1 MPRSSALRMS
11 LKAILAI
18 RSMVTPA
25 LVAEALTGSSTWA
38 RTLSE
43 LAKCEAV
50 LSLGLYPAWA
60 KAARLDKPW
69 ANSSCFE
76 FFEYGHLV
84 CFRLW
89 GGLLVI
95 GSTQSRPVRCAT

>member
-1 MPRSSALRMS
+1 MLVGGMPQSSALRIVAEGD
-11 LKAILAI
+11 LGPI
-18 RSMVTPA
+18 RTPA
-25 LVAEALTGSSTWA
+25 LVAEALTSSSTWA

-69 ANSSCFE
+69 ANSSCLGFLSM
-76 FFEYGHLV
+76 GMGTL
-84 CFRLW
+84 
-89 GGLLVI
+89 
-95 GSTQSRPVRCAT
+95 CASAY